1 MKNQDEL
8 TPWIDASLEARLV
21 ALVLGEASDFEREE
35 LERLMEERPELEVF
49 VEQIQAIHGQL
60 TDLSLGERGSA
71 PAVDGEP
78 DVEWRLEPKARAE
91 LLSTLSGKPVAAK
104 KDDTVVV
111 KPLSAETE
119 PAAAKPARKVNPRLW
134 RMATWAAAACILVC
148 AGVVSI
154 IVISAKNGGASWI
167 AMTED

>member
-1 MKNQDEL
+1 MENQDDL

-60 TDLSLGERGSA
+60 TEISVGERGSA

-91 LLSTLSGKPVAAK
+91 LLSTLSGKPVAAVA
-104 KDDTVVV
+104 T
-111 KPLSAETE
+111 
-119 PAAAKPARKVNPRLW
+119 RLQ
-134 RMATWAAAACILVC
+134 
-148 AGVVSI
+148 
-154 IVISAKNGGASWI
+154 
-167 AMTED
+167 